1 MKILIN
7 SLKKNKEKKRKD
19 EEREKEK
26 EKEKVCSS
34 SLDLLYLNSF
44 TFN

>member
-26 EKEKVCSS
+26 EKVFSS

>member
-7 SLKKNKEKKRKD
+7 SLKKNKEKKRKE
-19 EEREKEK
+19 EEREK

-34 SLDLLYLNSF
+34 RLDLLYLNSF

>member
-7 SLKKNKEKKRKD
+7 SLKKNKEKKRKE
-19 EEREKEK
+19 EEREK

-34 SLDLLYLNSF
+34 CLDLLYLNSF

>member
-7 SLKKNKEKKRKD
+7 SLKKNKEKKRKE
-19 EEREKEK
+19 EEREK

>member
-19 EEREKEK
+19 EEREKE
-26 EKEKVCSS
+26 EEKVCSS

-44 TFN
+44 TLN

>member
-7 SLKKNKEKKRKD
+7 SLKKIKKRKE
-19 EEREKEK
+19 EEREK

>member
-7 SLKKNKEKKRKD
+7 TLKKIKEKKRKE

-26 EKEKVCSS
+26 ENVCIS
-34 SLDLLYLNSF
+34 SLELLYLNSF

>member
-7 SLKKNKEKKRKD
+7 TLKKIKEKKRKE

-26 EKEKVCSS
+26 KNCVAR
-34 SLDLLYLNSF
+34 LWNSCA
-44 TFN
+44 

>member
-7 SLKKNKEKKRKD
+7 SLKKNKEKKRKE
-19 EEREKEK
+19 EEREK

-34 SLDLLYLNSF
+34 SLELLYLNSF

>member
-26 EKEKVCSS
+26 EKVCSS
-34 SLDLLYLNSF
+34 SLHLLYLNSF

>member
-7 SLKKNKEKKRKD
+7 SLKKNKEKKRKE
-19 EEREKEK
+19 EEREK

-34 SLDLLYLNSF
+34 SLELLYPNSF

>member
-7 SLKKNKEKKRKD
+7 SLKKNKEKERKD

-26 EKEKVCSS
+26 EKVCSS
-34 SLDLLYLNSF
+34 CLDLLYLNSF

>member
-34 SLDLLYLNSF
+34 CLDLLYLNSF

>member
-7 SLKKNKEKKRKD
+7 SLKKNKEKKRKE

-26 EKEKVCSS
+26 ENVCSS
-34 SLDLLYLNSF
+34 SLDLLYLNSY

>member
-7 SLKKNKEKKRKD
+7 SLKKNKEKKRKE

-26 EKEKVCSS
+26 EKVCSY
-34 SLDLLYLNSF
+34 SLDLLYLNNF

>member
-7 SLKKNKEKKRKD
+7 SLKKNKEKKRKE

-26 EKEKVCSS
+26 ERCVA
-34 SLDLLYLNSF
+34 SLWTSC
-44 TFN
+44 T

>member
-7 SLKKNKEKKRKD
+7 TLKKIKEKKRKE

-26 EKEKVCSS
+26 ENVCSS
-34 SLDLLYLNSF
+34 SLELLYLNNF

>member
-26 EKEKVCSS
+26 EKVCSS

>member
-19 EEREKEK
+19 EEKEK

>member
-7 SLKKNKEKKRKD
+7 SLKKNKEKKRKE
-19 EEREKEK
+19 EEREK

-34 SLDLLYLNSF
+34 SLDLLYLNSY

>member
-7 SLKKNKEKKRKD
+7 SLKKNKEKKTKE
-19 EEREKEK
+19 EEREK